1 MAKTLLK
8 LPSVCVTYLSYLS
21 YLSYLCCPCLRKKRE
36 PEISLEYLISLCE
49 SGDLPKLKL
58 ISKETLEPYLQ
69 DCLSASVNKFE
80 TNVSEFLI
88 NNGAKPTNAMM
99 KHACENNKYEL
110 VKLLLKNGI
119 KPQVVYRYSKSSN
132 ILNMTSRFENNSE
145 NII

>member
-1 MAKTLLK
+1 MSKDLLK
-8 LPSVCVTYLSYLS
+8 LPFVCLSYLS
-21 YLSYLCCPCLRKKRE
+21 YLICCSYCSCLRNKKPR
-36 PEISLEYLISLCE
+36 ISLEYLISLCE

-58 ISKETLEPYLQ
+58 ISKEYLEPYLQ

-88 NNGAKPTNAMM
+88 NNGAKPTNTMM

-132 ILNMTSRFENNSE
+132 ILNMTNRFENKSE